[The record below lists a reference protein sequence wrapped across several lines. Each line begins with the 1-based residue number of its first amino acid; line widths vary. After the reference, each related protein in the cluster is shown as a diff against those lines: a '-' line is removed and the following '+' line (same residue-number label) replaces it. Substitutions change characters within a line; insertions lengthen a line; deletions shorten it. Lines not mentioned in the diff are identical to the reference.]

1 VTTRRRPT
9 ELHRETQR
17 RTTALAISL
26 GRDVR
31 GTRRRHRFTQRQL
44 ADRIGVS
51 QSSISRIERG
61 LSAPVSLGTW
71 VALGIALDRPLAI
84 SFSRPRGEG
93 RLPIDAGHL
102 EIQEHLFALARSTG
116 RAGTFELPTKPLDPS
131 RSTDVGVR
139 DARRRVRILAECW
152 NTFGDLGAAIR
163 ATNRKVAEAV
173 ATWPDDRV
181 ASVWIVRAT
190 AANRALLGRYPHIVD
205 ATFPGSCRRW
215 VRALTDGAEPPREA
229 GLVWFDDR
237 ARHLRERRRATI
249 AP

>member
-17 RTTALAISL
+17 RTTTLAISL

-31 GTRRRHRFTQRQL
+31 ATRRRHRVTQRQL

-61 LSAPVSLGTW
+61 LSAAVSLGTW
-71 VALGIALDRPLAI
+71 VALGIALDRPLAV
-84 SFSRPRGEG
+84 SFSRPLGEG

-102 EIQEHLFALARSTG
+102 EIQEHLLALARSTG

-139 DARRRVRILAECW
+139 DARHRVRILAECW
-152 NTFGDLGAAIR
+152 NTFGDLGASIR

-190 AANRALLGRYPHIVD
+190 AANHALLGRYPHIVD
-205 ATFPGSCRRW
+205 ATFPGSSRRW
-215 VRALTDGAEPPREA
+215 LRALTDGAEPPREA

-237 ARHLRERRRATI
+237 TGHLRERRRATI